1 MKKKY
6 LGMAIALTLAGSM
19 MFSSCIGSFR
29 LSNKLMSWNQTIGSK
44 FVNGLVF
51 FAFWILP
58 VYEVSGLA
66 DLLVLNSIEFWSGE
80 NPVAENGEQI
90 IEGNDSKYLVKT
102 DEAGY
107 TITSLTDGSEVR
119 LDYDK
124 DDNSWNATVDDQTV
138 TIFTFVDD
146 THVNI
151 ITPDGSYRL
160 VELSHDGV
168 LAYSD
173 MIHASTFAAR

>member
-44 FVNGLVF
+44 FVNELVF

-119 LDYDK
+119 L
-124 DDNSWNATVDDQTV
+124 
-138 TIFTFVDD
+138 
-146 THVNI
+146 
-151 ITPDGSYRL
+151 L
-160 VELSHDGV
+160 
-168 LAYSD
+168 
-173 MIHASTFAAR
+173 